1 MRSILPAK
9 RSIHLLVPLLPLIAF
24 LYAPLRAA
32 AQGYPPD
39 KAPGHMTLPD
49 DLQVQLVASEPM
61 IVQPVCIE
69 FDDRGR
75 LWVMQY
81 IQYPNPSGLKRA
93 AVDRWSRTTYERVP
107 EPPPRGPKGADR
119 ITILEDTD
127 GDGRADQA
135 HDFVSGLNLATGLA
149 FGHGGV
155 FVLNVPYLLFYP
167 DRNQD
172 DVPDSDP
179 IVCLDGFGMED
190 AHSVANS
197 LTWGPDGW
205 LYGCQGSTVTAHIRG
220 IEFQQGIWRY
230 HPLTHEF
237 ELFCE
242 GGGNSWGLDF
252 DAEGELIYSTNLGPY
267 RHLHGVQGAYYWK
280 SFGKHGALH
289 NPYAFG
295 YFDHIPHTNFTG
307 GHVTDGGIIYQG
319 TNLPPRFQGR
329 YICGD
334 LLGHGVQWHEMYRWG
349 STFTSSHG
357 GYLLEAND
365 KWFASTDLTMS
376 PDGAVYVADWCDQ
389 RTAHPDPDADWDR
402 SNGRVY
408 RISAKGTRPAPAP
421 DLRKLPTPHLIAL
434 LGSPNDWLVRKARRL
449 LADRRDPEAIFP
461 LRSLVLETKDG
472 HLALEGLWALYV
484 SGGFNES
491 FATKTLNHRS
501 AAVRKWS
508 VRLLGDEKNVS
519 PIIAARFAELALN
532 DPDVSVRAQLA
543 SSAQRLPAKQALP
556 IIEALLLRDIDGRD
570 PCIPLLLWWS
580 VERHSVSALTEV
592 EALVTSPAT
601 WKSGLVRE
609 VILER
614 LMRRWIAEGTPA
626 AYDACA
632 RLLLYP
638 RSSPAATTPQRG
650 EPGGEGRPALR
661 SALDEG
667 GGEEASSAAFRHRLL
682 AAIEQ
687 GFHDRPAGPVTFGSG
702 GLFANTEVA
711 EIRSNNAKASYEQ
724 VTSALSARID
734 ALWQTDTTDSVL
746 IRVATRVGRPAGT
759 ARARAL
765 VEDAAAKTELRLDLV
780 RLLGEMAD
788 PADAERLLKIACNPP
803 EPLQLAALDALPS
816 FDARELAPM
825 LPKSYSGLSERVRA
839 RLRQVML
846 SRKPW
851 AQALLR
857 EVDAGRVPAADF
869 SVEQLRVVALH
880 EDKELN
886 DLVHRHWGTVSRGT
900 AEQKLAEM
908 RRLNNDLNAGLGE
921 PARGHEVFSRICA
934 VCHALFGEGGKV
946 GPDLTHANRP
956 DREYLL
962 GSIVDPSASIR
973 KEYLAYEVETR
984 DGRVL
989 SGVIAEQSGGTLT
1002 LGTSTGERVVLPQ
1015 NQIVSMRESTV
1026 SLMPEDLVK
1035 PLKPQE
1041 LRDLFSY
1048 LQSKGPPEPRR

>member
-1 MRSILPAK
+1 MSR
-9 RSIHLLVPLLPLIAF
+9 RPLL
-24 LYAPLRAA
+24 APLLLAGSLLA
-32 AQGYPPD
+32 PFCTVAQGYSPEE
-39 KAPGHMTLPD
+39 APRHMTLQP
-49 DLQVQLVASEPM
+49 DLQVQFVAGEPT

-81 IQYPNPSGLKRA
+81 IQYPNPAGLKRA
-93 AVDRWSRTTYERVP
+93 AVDRWSRTTYDSIP

-127 GDGRADQA
+127 GDGRADKA
-135 HDFVSGLNLATGLA
+135 HDFVNGLNLATGLA

-179 IVCLDGFGMED
+179 IVCLSGFGMED

-242 GGGNSWGLDF
+242 GGGNSWGLDI

-280 SFGKHGALH
+280 AFGKHGALH

-319 TNLPPRFQGR
+319 TNLPARFDGR

-349 STFTSSHG
+349 SSFTSSHG

-365 KWFASTDLTMS
+365 KWFASTDLTIS
-376 PDGAVYVADWCDQ
+376 PDGAVYVADWCDK

-408 RISAKGTRPAPAP
+408 RISAKGTKPTAMP
-421 DLRKLPTPHLIAL
+421 DIRNWLTPQLIAL
-434 LGSPNDWLVRKARRL
+434 LSSRNDWLVRKARRL
-449 LADRRDPEAIFP
+449 LADRRDPEAILP
-461 LRSLVLETKDG
+461 LRSLILEAKDD
-472 HLALEGLWALYV
+472 HLALEALWALYV
-484 SGGFNES
+484 SGGFNEGL
-491 FATKTLNHRS
+491 AEKTLGHRS
-501 AAVRKWS
+501 APVRKWS
-508 VRLLGDEKNVS
+508 VRLLGDEKHVS
-519 PIIAARFAELALN
+519 PGIARRLEELART

-543 SSAQRLPAKQALP
+543 SSAQRLPPKDALS
-556 IIEALLLRDIDGRD
+556 IIKALLLRDIDGHD
-570 PCIPLLLWWS
+570 PYIPLLLWWAT
-580 VERHSVSALTEV
+580 ERHAVSALADV
-592 EALVTSPAT
+592 EAFITSPAA
-601 WKSGLVRE
+601 WKSSLVRD

-614 LMRRWIAEGTPA
+614 LMRRWIAEGTEA
-626 AYDACA
+626 TYDASA
-632 RLLLYP
+632 RLL
-638 RSSPAATTPQRG
+638 SSSLSSF
-650 EPGGEGRPALR
+650 GGEGK
-661 SALDEG
+661 
-667 GGEEASSAAFRHRLL
+667 GEEAPNSARHHRLL

-687 GFHDRPAGPVTFGSG
+687 GFHDRPAGAVTFGTG
-702 GLFANTEVA
+702 GLFANTATPEVRTNTTPQRA
-711 EIRSNNAKASYEQ
+711 ERVSP
-724 VTSALSARID
+724 ALAADLQS
-734 ALWQTDTTDSVL
+734 LWRDDSTDSVL
-746 IRVATRVGRPAGT
+746 IRVCARTGQPAAL
-759 ARARAL
+759 ARARFL
-765 VEDAAAKTELRLDLV
+765 VGEPTAKPELRQNMV
-780 RLLGEMAD
+780 QLLGELGEAS
-788 PADAERLLKIACNPP
+788 DAERLLKLIGASP
-803 EPLQLAALDALPS
+803 ESLQLAALDALPA
-816 FDARELAPM
+816 FDASEVPAELLNLYPR
-825 LPKSYSGLSERVRA
+825 LSDRVRA
-839 RLRQVML
+839 RARQVML
-846 SRKPW
+846 SRKAW
-851 AQALLR
+851 AKAVLL
-857 EVDAGRVPAADF
+857 EVDAARIPPADF
-869 SVEQLRVVALH
+869 TVEQLRVVALH
-880 EDKELN
+880 EDKQLD
-886 DLVHRHWGTVSRGT
+886 DLVHKHWGKVSPGT
-900 AEQKLAEM
+900 REEKLAEM
-908 RRLNNDLNAGLGE
+908 RRFNNDLNAGAGD
-921 PARGHEVFSRICA
+921 PIRGHQIFTNICA
-934 VCHALFGEGGKV
+934 VCHTLFGEGGKV
-946 GPDLTHANRP
+946 GPDLTHSNRP

-973 KEYLAYEVETR
+973 KEYLAYEVETK

-989 SGVIAEQSGGTLT
+989 SGVIAEQSGGNLT
-1002 LGTSTGERVVLPQ
+1002 LATSTGERIMVPQ
-1015 NQIVSMRESTV
+1015 NQIKLLRESAV

-1048 LQSKGPPEPRR
+1048 LQKQP